1 MIRETY
7 CSYEVAKLLKK
18 KGFNEKC
25 RGGYHSE
32 FDDND
37 NPIVMF
43 EEWMTQP
50 YNNNFVDEGFLC
62 SAPTHQMAMAWLR
75 EKDIRICPD
84 YSDVDGKWFTM
95 IGTKKKRTYSG
106 YYDTYEEAI
115 EAALKYS
122 LENLI

>member
-1 MIRETY
+1 MITEDY
-7 CSYEVAKLLKK
+7 VSYEIAQLLKE
-18 KGFNEKC
+18 KGFDEPCTSKYCTDGSFDRSFCHYKN
-25 RGGYHSE
+25 SE
-32 FDDND
+32 INKDA
-37 NPIVMF
+37 
-43 EEWMTQP
+43 
-50 YNNNFVDEGFLC
+50 YN
-62 SAPTHQMAMAWLR
+62 APTHQMAMRWLR

-84 YSDVDGKWFTM
+84 YSNVDGKWFTM